1 MKSKLDAI
9 KAANPLL
16 EIQFNLRDISH
27 VNPDVPKVFPTG
39 KYDIGTQEAVRFFQK
54 KNNIAE
60 TGKIDFETWN
70 IIMNEYKNC
79 MHCINIPQSVYC
91 YPKSICEYRRDDEGS
106 LIYILQIILKNYHRR
121 YKNYVDVQ
129 LTGVYDE
136 QTEKAI
142 KQFQEYGN
150 LPVTGTLDR
159 QTWNLLNKIHNICM
173 LYE

>member
-9 KAANPLL
+9 KTANPLL

-27 VNPDVPKVFPTG
+27 INPDVPKVFPTG
-39 KYDIGTQEAVRFFQK
+39 KYDKKTQEAILFFQK
-54 KNNIAE
+54 KNNIGE
-60 TGKIDFETWN
+60 TGKIDFQTWN
-70 IIMNEYKNC
+70 TIMDEHKKY
-79 MHCINIPQSVYC
+79 MHCINTPQSVYC
-91 YPKSICEYRRDDEGS
+91 YPKGIYEYKKGDEGN
-106 LIYILQIILKNYHRR
+106 LIYVLQIILKNFREK

-136 QTEKAI
+136 QTEEAV
-142 KQFQEYGN
+142 KQFQKYSF

-159 QTWNLLNKIHNICM
+159 QTWNLMNKIHSTCT